1 MATGTSPSSKLT
13 RNTVPLI
20 HRNIPFLFTQIMSD
34 SNTSGP
40 IVRTGPTSLSL
51 TTAEAL
57 QAVHTDRSANVMRG
71 DWYRTLD
78 QSSGAYSTQSCMD
91 KQEHLFRRRIL
102 SQAFSERALRDA
114 ETFVMNNVKIFCD
127 RMGEGAEKKGPGRPR
142 RI

>member
-1 MATGTSPSSKLT
+1 MATGTSPSFKLT
-13 RNTVPLI
+13 RNTVLLI

-51 TTAEAL
+51 NTAEAL

-102 SQAFSERALRDA
+102 SQAFSERALRERA
-114 ETFVMNNVKIFCD
+114 P
-127 RMGEGAEKKGPGRPR
+127 RSQGSGRPR